1 MWTQPARSTKDSKP
15 LVVEKSVYHMPS
27 SQKDSRF
34 AVLSFRAKGVESQ
47 ERLVFIHGAVSH
59 GSRHA
64 DMFEWLIEKTKGR
77 IEIFA
82 LDMVGHGLAS
92 GPRGHVD
99 KFTHFVDDTLS
110 FLHEMNSAEKP
121 TYLMGHS
128 MGGLIILQALLMFQ
142 HKVPAH
148 VKAIILSNPC
158 IRPHQ
163 IVDVPKLEDLM
174 NGLADYLP
182 TFRLPRI
189 HKGVDLA
196 YSSLAANS
204 FETDPLIPR
213 FITAQL
219 AREIWIASQEIR
231 SLSYFLNHSVLF
243 LLSDS
248 DQVVDREASMLFARG
263 IDKQKVKLIEYNHT
277 KHELLH
283 ETPKY
288 TVWQNVLTWLEQL

>member
-1 MWTQPARSTKDSKP
+1 MWTQPVKVKDSKRI
-15 LVVEKSVYHMPS
+15 LIEKNVYHLPS
-27 SQKDSRF
+27 EQKDSRF
-34 AVLSFRAKGVESQ
+34 AVLNFKAQGVEST
-47 ERLVFIHGAVSH
+47 ERVVFIHGAVSH

-64 DMFEWLIEKTKGR
+64 DMFEWLIEKSKGR

-92 GPRGHVD
+92 GPRAHVD
-99 KFTHFVDDTLS
+99 QFSHFVKDVLS
-110 FLHEMNSAEKP
+110 FLSEHIDDKK
-121 TYLMGHS
+121 TTLMGHS
-128 MGGLIILQALLMFQ
+128 MGGLIILQALLMYQ
-142 HKVPAH
+142 HKVPSN
-148 VKAIILSNPC
+148 VKGIILSNPC

-163 IVDVPKLEDLM
+163 VVDIPKLEELM

-189 HKGVDLA
+189 HRGSDMA
-196 YSSLAANS
+196 YNPLAANS

-231 SLSYFLNHSVLF
+231 PLSYFLNHSVLF
-243 LLSDS
+243 LVSDS
-248 DQVVDREASMLFARG
+248 DQVVDRESTLLFSRG

-283 ETPKY
+283 ETDKQLI
-288 TVWQNVLTWLEQL
+288 WQNMFAWLESL

>member
-1 MWTQPARSTKDSKP
+1 MWTQPAKANKASKH
-15 LVVEKSVYHMPS
+15 VEVEKNVYHMPS
-27 SQKDSRF
+27 TQKDSRF
-34 AVLSFRAKGVESQ
+34 AVLSFKAKGIESK

-64 DMFEWLIEKTKGR
+64 DMFEWIIEKTKGR
-77 IEIFA
+77 IEVFA

-110 FLHEMNSAEKP
+110 FLDVMNSVDKP
-121 TYLMGHS
+121 THLMGHS

-142 HKVPAH
+142 HRVPTH
-148 VKAIILSNPC
+148 VKGIILSNPC

-189 HKGVDLA
+189 HKGGDLA

-219 AREIWIASQEIR
+219 AREIWFASQEIR

-248 DQVVDREASMLFARG
+248 DQVVDREATSLFARG

-283 ETPKY
+283 ETQKNS
-288 TVWQNVLTWLEQL
+288 VWQDILTWLEQL